1 MLVNTKSIDPIEE
14 EQKEYETERAREKD
28 SYLLNAK
35 SVCVSVKGFVRNT
48 LTLHSYTYRNYEC
61 SLSISPLAYLLN
73 LRLDCCSLIRGALGV

>member
-35 SVCVSVKGFVRNT
+35 SVCVSVKGFV
-48 LTLHSYTYRNYEC
+48 
-61 SLSISPLAYLLN
+61 
-73 LRLDCCSLIRGALGV
+73 